1 VEHARKLELTRQVDV
16 KQNIVLV
23 EDQKV
28 TPKRRSFK
36 KFLMRVSLFFIF
48 GVPLLI
54 LLQSHFQTQQH
65 IYSSKVDQLKRAK
78 AELSKT
84 KRAIGDSNRTIKQLN
99 DDQYIIEIARK
110 NLFFSKEGEII
121 FPNIK

>member
-1 VEHARKLELTRQVDV
+1 MEHARKLDLTSQVQP

-23 EDQKV
+23 EEQFV

-48 GVPLLI
+48 AVPLI
-54 LLQSHFQTQQH
+54 VLLQSQFQTQQH
-65 IYSSKVDQLKRAK
+65 IYSSKVNQLKQVKTNLEKTKSEVKDSKQLIDQL
-78 AELSKT
+78 
-84 KRAIGDSNRTIKQLN
+84 SN
-99 DDQYIIEIARK
+99 DEYIIEIARK

>member
-1 VEHARKLELTRQVDV
+1 MEHARKLDLTSQVQP

-23 EDQKV
+23 EEQFV
-28 TPKRRSFK
+28 TPKKRSFK

-48 GVPLLI
+48 AVPLI
-54 LLQSHFQTQQH
+54 VLLQSQFQTQQH
-65 IYSSKVDQLKRAK
+65 IYSSKMNQLKQVKTDLEKTKSEVKDSKQLIDQL
-78 AELSKT
+78 
-84 KRAIGDSNRTIKQLN
+84 SN
-99 DDQYIIEIARK
+99 DEYIIEIARK

>member
-1 VEHARKLELTRQVDV
+1 MEHARKLDLTSQVQP

-23 EDQKV
+23 EEQFV
-28 TPKRRSFK
+28 TPKKRSFK

-48 GVPLLI
+48 AVPLI
-54 LLQSHFQTQQH
+54 VLLQSQFQTQQH
-65 IYSSKVDQLKRAK
+65 IYSSKMNQLKQAKTNLEKTKSEVKDSKQLIDQL
-78 AELSKT
+78 
-84 KRAIGDSNRTIKQLN
+84 SN
-99 DDQYIIEIARK
+99 DEYIIEIARK